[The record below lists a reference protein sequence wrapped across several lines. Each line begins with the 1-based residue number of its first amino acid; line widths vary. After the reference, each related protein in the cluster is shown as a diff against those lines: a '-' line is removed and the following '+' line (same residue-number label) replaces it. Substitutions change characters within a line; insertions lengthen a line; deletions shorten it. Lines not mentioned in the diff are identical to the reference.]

1 MPVEGLA
8 FDPDGVT
15 YQGVPFS
22 QCSAAEQMRVSM
34 AVALAMN
41 PSLRVCLIRDGSLL
55 DSDSLEI
62 IREMAEAADAQVW
75 LERVSEGADCQVII
89 EDGAIAV
96 PKPTTKKPAAPAA
109 QATPANETYDY

>member
-1 MPVEGLA
+1 
-8 FDPDGVT
+8 
-15 YQGVPFS
+15 
-22 QCSAAEQMRVSM
+22 MRVSM

-89 EDGAIAV
+89 EDGAIAT
-96 PKPTTKKPAAPAA
+96 PKPKKPAAPAA
-109 QATPANETYDY
+109 TTAPANETYDY

>member
-1 MPVEGLA
+1 
-8 FDPDGVT
+8 
-15 YQGVPFS
+15 FS

-89 EDGAIAV
+89 EDGAIAA
-96 PKPTTKKPAAPAA
+96 PKAKKTAPAPTTPSD
-109 QATPANETYDY
+109 ETYDY